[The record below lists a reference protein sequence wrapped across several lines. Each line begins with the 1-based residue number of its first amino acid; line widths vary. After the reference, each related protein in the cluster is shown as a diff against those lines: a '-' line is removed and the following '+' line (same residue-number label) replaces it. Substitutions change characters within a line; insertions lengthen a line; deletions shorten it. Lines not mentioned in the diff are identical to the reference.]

1 MTENAHSEHVELT
14 TTMSPL
20 QKNRTL
26 NDHFRK
32 TAKGGIVSISW
43 GIHMLGRAEVDT
55 IMKKLGGIEGDRSC
69 GADSEHDNGEITVST
84 RSIYW
89 EINCYNK
96 EFDDTS
102 VDSTNPDQTTRLITL
117 ILGTEF

>member
-1 MTENAHSEHVELT
+1 MTVNALSEPVKLT
-14 TTMSPL
+14 ATMSSL

-55 IMKKLGGIEGDRSC
+55 IMKKLGGVEGDSSC
-69 GADSEHDNGEITVST
+69 DAGSEHDNGEIAVNS
-84 RSIYW
+84 RRIYW
-89 EINCYNK
+89 EINYYNK
-96 EFDDTS
+96 AFDDMS
-102 VDSTNPDQTTRLITL
+102 LDSTNPDQTTRFMTL
-117 ILGTEF
+117 LLDSEL